1 METYDILRELIT
13 NLVWIQQEIDDNG
26 GPANW
31 ENAEMNLQYSDMR
44 FKILDSVGLDDTRE
58 NIKLC
63 YVDNF
68 NCEDEED
75 RPKAQFRLQQREQVA
90 DHRVHDPHEKYRDP
104 HRQSAEFQREQF
116 G

>member
-1 METYDILRELIT
+1 METYDIIRELIT

-26 GPANW
+26 GPSNW

-63 YVDNF
+63 YADNL

-75 RPKAQFRLQQREQVA
+75 REIEIDKILHRL
-90 DHRVHDPHEKYRDP
+90 YRA
-104 HRQSAEFQREQF
+104 AERARINELNYAYLEV
-116 G
+116 